1 MPRLPKFQLIFA
13 PEAIEHLAAIER
25 KQHRLIQDT
34 IDEQLTHSPATETRN
49 RKPLRQP
56 APFGAEWELRCGV
69 QNRIRI
75 FYEIDEAIQTV
86 VILAVGEKDRE
97 RLFFAGEE
105 FQP

>member
-25 KQHRLIQDT
+25 KHHRLIEEA
-34 IDEQLTHSPATETRN
+34 IDEQLTHTPAAETRN

-56 APFGAEWELRCGV
+56 APFGAEWELRCGL
-69 QNRIRI
+69 QNRFRV
-75 FYEIDEAIQTV
+75 FYEIDEAEQSV
-86 VILAVGEKDRE
+86 VVLAVGEKDRE
-97 RLFFAGEE
+97 RLLFAGEE